1 MQELLQKIGV
11 DTELLNKEQLHTR
24 ETTLSILGI
33 SPKTLWNYQKSNLI
47 EGTTFKGRRYYS
59 KDAIIDCIKMHFNI
73 TTSSISSPIS
83 SDSPYP
89 ISLRIS
95 SKSIS
100 SSN

>member
-47 EGTTFKGRRYYS
+47 EGTTFRGRRYYS
-59 KDAIIDCIKMHFNI
+59 KDAIIQCIKIQFNI
-73 TTSSISSPIS
+73 NKVTEF
-83 SDSPYP
+83 DGVWD
-89 ISLRIS
+89 
-95 SKSIS
+95 
-100 SSN
+100 